1 MAHGL
6 TLVAANT
13 TVWYAPSDRLEVYE
27 QANARMNRPGQKR
40 KMLIARLASTPVEK
54 EIYRR
59 LAEKSSLQGA
69 ILEMVRAGR

>member
-1 MAHGL
+1 
-6 TLVAANT
+6 
-13 TVWYAPSDRLEVYE
+13 
-27 QANARMNRPGQKR
+27 MNRPGQKR